1 MNVKRTAGFLAAFA
15 LAIPVAQAATSYRFA
30 APDAAL
36 LAGAEKPGRERVGIV
51 RAAPK
56 SQAGLEWVRDA
67 GGWTA
72 SFDVR
77 SEGAKGIRAQLH
89 LASPLAYELEA
100 TGADGRVERQSVP
113 AGSSIAWGP
122 WTPGERQ
129 SITLRSAVRPGD
141 GAVQLGSVVHFD
153 RDLTAKA
160 AAACTVDIQCTTN
173 NAALDAAIAER
184 KRSMARIS
192 YQDGGKSFVCT
203 GTLIETEKRL
213 NYFLTANH
221 CIGNAAAAASISS
234 LWFFENTACGNGVQ
248 NPARVQI
255 SGGMAIVLSDP
266 NTDTTLLQMIAP
278 PPAGTALSPF
288 DPTPLATGTA
298 VTSLSHPTGDVA
310 KLALATVAGQ
320 ARFPD
325 WPQTSYLT
333 SWTRGIIEGGSSG
346 SGLFTLSANGTLVL
360 RSVLSAS
367 TLANGSLSCTNT
379 SEFGVYN
386 RLDVFWPQVVR
397 ETQVA
402 PAPVADDHGN
412 RIGEATLVGVGA
424 QEVAVAGNIDYAGD
438 LDVFRIT
445 LPTRGTLVA
454 RSVSGID
461 TVGLLLDA
469 VGEGIKHND
478 DAQTSGLDFGLTRT
492 LDAGTYY
499 LSVSRWES
507 AGTGPYSLR
516 LKFTAQ
522 TDNYTDLW
530 WNKDE
535 SGWGININHQD
546 DILFA
551 TLFTYDLDGT
561 PMWLVASNVAKQANG
576 SYAGDL
582 FRTTGPV
589 FSAEPWNPSQVGV
602 TTVGTIRLTFDSA
615 SSATLEYTVNG
626 APVSKRIEPQRFSTP
641 SSCAWSAFD
650 RSYAVNYQD
659 LWYKTTESG
668 WGVNFTEQGDI
679 LFATLF
685 NYGAGGKGVWYVMS
699 NGARSATDSRTFTGP
714 LYRTNGPAFNAS
726 PWTAIG
732 VTQVGT
738 MTVAFDAQAGHRATL
753 TYTVDGAPV
762 TKAVER
768 QAFGNLRP
776 LCETG
781 NE

>member
-1 MNVKRTAGFLAAFA
+1 MNTTRIVLAFTAAF
-15 LAIPVAQAATSYRFA
+15 LAIPAAHAATAYRFA
-30 APDAAL
+30 APEASL
-36 LAGAEKPGRERVGIV
+36 LAGTEKPGRERVGIV

-56 SQAGLEWVRDA
+56 SLGSLAWVREGDRWVA
-67 GGWTA
+67 R
-72 SFDVR
+72 FDVV
-77 SEGAKGIRAQLH
+77 SEGAKGIRAELRV
-89 LASPLAYELEA
+89 ASPIALELEA
-100 TGADGRVERQSVP
+100 TGADDRVERQSIA
-113 AGSSIAWGP
+113 AGSSVAWGP

-129 SITLRSAVRPGD
+129 SVVLRSAVRPGD
-141 GAVQLGSVVHFD
+141 GAVSLGSVVHFD
-153 RDLTAKA
+153 RDLNAKA
-160 AAACTVDIQCTTN
+160 AASCTVDVQCTTN
-173 NAALDAAIAER
+173 NPAFDTAIAER

-192 YQDGGKSFVCT
+192 YQDAGKSFVCT

-221 CIGNAAAAASISS
+221 CIGNAAAAASIAS
-234 LWFFENTACGNGVQ
+234 LWFFENTACGNGTQ
-248 NPARVQI
+248 NPGRVQI

-266 NTDTTLLQMIAP
+266 NTDTTLLLMNAP
-278 PPAGTALSPF
+278 PPSGTALSPF

-310 KLALATVAGQ
+310 KLALATIAGQ

-333 SWTRGIIEGGSSG
+333 RWDRGIIEGGSSG

-379 SEFGVYN
+379 TEFGVYN

-397 ETQVA
+397 QTQVA
-402 PAPVADDHGN
+402 PPPVADDHGN
-412 RIGEATLVGVGA
+412 RITEATAVAVGA
-424 QEVAVAGNIDYAGD
+424 QEVTVAGSIDYAGD

-445 LPTRGTLVA
+445 IPTRGTLVA
-454 RSVSGID
+454 TSASGID

-469 VGEGIKHND
+469 VGEGIVHND

-492 LDAGTYY
+492 LDPGTYY

-507 AGTGPYSLR
+507 AGTGPYQLR
-516 LKFTAQ
+516 LKFTGQ
-522 TDNYTDLW
+522 SDNYTDLW

-535 SGWGININHQD
+535 SGWGLNINHQD
-546 DILFA
+546 DILFT
-551 TLFTYDLDGT
+551 TLFTYDADGT
-561 PMWLVASNVAKQANG
+561 PMWLVGSNVARQADG
-576 SYAGDL
+576 SYRGDL

-589 FSAEPWNPSQVGV
+589 FSANPWNPAQVGV
-602 TTVGTIRLTFDSA
+602 ATVGTIRLTFAST
-615 SSATLEYTVNG
+615 SSATLEYSVNG
-626 APVSKRIEPQRFSTP
+626 VPVTKQVEPQRFSTP
-641 SSCAWSAFD
+641 STCAWSAFD
-650 RSYAVNYQD
+650 RSYATQYQD
-659 LWYKTTESG
+659 LWYNPAESG

-685 NYGAGGKGVWYVMS
+685 NYGAGGRGVWYVMS
-699 NGARSATDSRTFTGP
+699 NGARSTTDSRTFTGA
-714 LYRTNGPAFNAS
+714 LFRTNGPPFNAS

-738 MTVAFDAQAGHRATL
+738 MSVTFNAQAGNRGTL
-753 TYTVDGAPV
+753 TYTVDGV
-762 TKAVER
+762 QVVKSIER
-768 QAFGNLRP
+768 QSFGNLRP

-781 NE
+781 DE